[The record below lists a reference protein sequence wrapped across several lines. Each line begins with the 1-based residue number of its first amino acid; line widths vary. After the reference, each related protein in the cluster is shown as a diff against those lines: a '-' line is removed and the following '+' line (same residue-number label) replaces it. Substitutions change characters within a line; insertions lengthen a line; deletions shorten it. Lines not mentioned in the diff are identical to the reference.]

1 MFENLQE
8 KLQRAFK
15 TLRGQA
21 TLTEE
26 NIDEALREIRL
37 ALLEADV
44 NFKVVKQLID
54 QIRVKAVGQDVLT
67 ALSPGEQ
74 VIKIVRDELVEIL
87 GRDTARM
94 KFASQPPTVILMAG
108 LQGSGKTTTSGK
120 LANWLKNGGHRP
132 LLVSVDVYRPAAREQ
147 LKVVAQAVKANI
159 YEGEVGEATPGPRDP
174 RAKEA
179 RREAI
184 NTGSDVLIVDTAG
197 RLHIDDQLMDEM
209 QLLKRL
215 LNPQEILFVA
225 DAMTGQDA
233 VNSADE
239 FHKKLSLTGVVLTKM
254 DGDAR
259 GGAALSIRQVTGQ
272 PIKFIGVGEKYDAL
286 EPFHPDR
293 IVSRILGMGDILS
306 LIERAES
313 QIDKKK
319 AQEMATKALT
329 GDGFSLEDFRDQL
342 RQVKKMGS
350 MKSLLGMLPSI
361 GPFSGLQKAADNVD
375 EGQINRVEAII
386 NSMTT
391 HERNHHE
398 VINGSRRKRIAR
410 GSGTTVQ
417 EVNNLLRQYAQM
429 KKMFKQMGKTVAPR
443 TGLFHQ
449 LQGQPAHGVAGIDF
463 HHRLEPAI
471 ALGCAIDEGV
481 DANRPDIAGAL
492 QFRFEQRKDVAIEA
506 LEAARNVRR
515 FAEQRGY
522 VRRYAAA
529 VVGRRPVGPEL
540 SLAVIDQAGVAAELQ
555 VARPHLQL
563 DGEIQRALQPGFDD
577 HLSAIL
583 QGTGQPLLLCRQHL

>member
-21 TLTEE
+21 KLTEE
-26 NIDEALREIRL
+26 NIDEALREIRM

-54 QIRVKAVGQDVLT
+54 QIRAKAVGTEVMT

-74 VIKIVRDELVEIL
+74 VIKILRDELVEIL
-87 GRDTARM
+87 GKDTARV

-120 LANWLKNGGHRP
+120 LAHWLKQGGHRP

-147 LKVVAQAVKANI
+147 LKIVAQAVKANL
-159 YEGEVGEATPGPRDP
+159 YEGQVGEANTATVERLV
-174 RAKEA
+174 KEA

-184 NTGSDVLIVDTAG
+184 VTGCDTLIVDTAG
-197 RLHIDDQLMDEM
+197 RLHIDDELMDEM
-209 QLLKRL
+209 QSLKKL
-215 LNPQEILFVA
+215 LNPSEILFVA
-225 DAMTGQDA
+225 DSMTGQDA
-233 VNSADE
+233 VRSAEE

-272 PIKFIGVGEKYDAL
+272 PIKFIGIGEKYDAI

-306 LIERAES
+306 LIERAEK

-319 AQEMATKALT
+319 AEEMATKALS

-342 RQVKKMGS
+342 RSVKKMGS
-350 MKSLLGMLPSI
+350 MKSLMGMLPSI
-361 GPFSGLQKAADNVD
+361 GPFSGLQKAAESVD
-375 EGQINRVEAII
+375 EKQIDRVEAII
-386 NSMTT
+386 NSMTK

-410 GSGTTVQ
+410 GSGTTIQ

-429 KKMFKQMGKTVAPR
+429 KKMFKQMGKPSFAR
-443 TGLFHQ
+443 RL
-449 LQGQPAHGVAGIDF
+449 AGM
-463 HHRLEPAI
+463 
-471 ALGCAIDEGV
+471 
-481 DANRPDIAGAL
+481 
-492 QFRFEQRKDVAIEA
+492 KM
-506 LEAARNVRR
+506 
-515 FAEQRGY
+515 
-522 VRRYAAA
+522 
-529 VVGRRPVGPEL
+529 
-540 SLAVIDQAGVAAELQ
+540 
-555 VARPHLQL
+555 
-563 DGEIQRALQPGFDD
+563 PGM
-577 HLSAIL
+577 
-583 QGTGQPLLLCRQHL
+583 

>member
-21 TLTEE
+21 VLNEE
-26 NIDEALREIRL
+26 NIAEALRELRL

-44 NFKVVKQLID
+44 NFKVVKLFID
-54 QIRVKAVGQDVLT
+54 QVQAKAVGQQVMT
-67 ALSPGEQ
+67 ALAPGEQ

-87 GRDTARM
+87 GKDTAKL

-147 LKVVAQAVKANI
+147 LKVVAQAIKANI
-159 YEGEVGEATPGPRDP
+159 YEGEVGEANTATVERLV
-174 RAKEA
+174 KEA

-184 NTGSDVLIVDTAG
+184 NTSSNVLIVDTAG

-209 QLLKRL
+209 QSLKRL

-259 GGAALSIRQVTGQ
+259 GGAALSIRHVTGQ

-306 LIERAES
+306 LIERAEATV
-313 QIDKKK
+313 DKKK
-319 AQEMATKALT
+319 AQDLATKALT

-342 RQVKKMGS
+342 QQVKKMGS
-350 MKSLLGMLPSI
+350 MQNILGMLPRI
-361 GPFSGLQKAADNVD
+361 GPFSGLQKAADKVD
-375 EGQINRVEAII
+375 EKQINRVEAII
-386 NSMTT
+386 NSMTS
-391 HERNHHE
+391 HEREHHE

-410 GSGTTVQ
+410 GSGTSVQ

-429 KKMFKQMGKTVAPR
+429 KKMFKQMGKPSFAR
-443 TGLFHQ
+443 RM
-449 LQGQPAHGVAGIDF
+449 AGMKF
-463 HHRLEPAI
+463 
-471 ALGCAIDEGV
+471 
-481 DANRPDIAGAL
+481 
-492 QFRFEQRKDVAIEA
+492 
-506 LEAARNVRR
+506 
-515 FAEQRGY
+515 
-522 VRRYAAA
+522 
-529 VVGRRPVGPEL
+529 
-540 SLAVIDQAGVAAELQ
+540 
-555 VARPHLQL
+555 
-563 DGEIQRALQPGFDD
+563 PGM
-577 HLSAIL
+577 
-583 QGTGQPLLLCRQHL
+583 

>member
-26 NIDEALREIRL
+26 NIDEALREIRV

-54 QIRVKAVGQDVLT
+54 QIKAKAIGTEVMT

-74 VIKIVRDELVEIL
+74 VIKILRDELVEVL
-87 GRDTARM
+87 GKDTARM
-94 KFASQPPTVILMAG
+94 KFASQPPTVVLMAG

-120 LANWLKNGGHRP
+120 LAHWLKQGGHRP

-147 LKVVAQAVKANI
+147 LKVVAQAVKASI
-159 YEGEVGEATPGPRDP
+159 YEGQVTEANTATVERLV
-174 RAKEA
+174 KEA
-179 RREAI
+179 RREAVV
-184 NTGSDVLIVDTAG
+184 TGSDVLIVDTAG

-209 QLLKRL
+209 QSLKKLLS
-215 LNPQEILFVA
+215 PSEILFVA

-233 VNSADE
+233 VRSAEE

-272 PIKFIGVGEKYDAL
+272 PIKFIGIGEKYDAL

-306 LIERAES
+306 LIERAEQ

-319 AQEMATKALT
+319 AEEMATKALT

-342 RQVKKMGS
+342 RSVRKMGS
-350 MKSLLGMLPSI
+350 MKSLMGMLPSI
-361 GPFSGLQKAADNVD
+361 GPFSGLQKAADQVD
-375 EGQINRVEAII
+375 EKQIDRVEAII
-386 NSMTT
+386 NSMTR

-410 GSGTTVQ
+410 GSGTTIQ

-429 KKMFKQMGKTVAPR
+429 KKMFKQMGKPSFAR
-443 TGLFHQ
+443 RL
-449 LQGQPAHGVAGIDF
+449 AGM
-463 HHRLEPAI
+463 
-471 ALGCAIDEGV
+471 
-481 DANRPDIAGAL
+481 
-492 QFRFEQRKDVAIEA
+492 KM
-506 LEAARNVRR
+506 
-515 FAEQRGY
+515 
-522 VRRYAAA
+522 
-529 VVGRRPVGPEL
+529 
-540 SLAVIDQAGVAAELQ
+540 
-555 VARPHLQL
+555 
-563 DGEIQRALQPGFDD
+563 PGM
-577 HLSAIL
+577 
-583 QGTGQPLLLCRQHL
+583 

>member
-26 NIDEALREIRL
+26 NIDEALREIRI

-44 NFKVVKQLID
+44 NLKVVKQLID
-54 QIRVKAVGQDVLT
+54 QIRAKAVGQEVMT

-74 VIKIVRDELVEIL
+74 VIKILRDELVEVL
-87 GRDTARM
+87 GKDTARV
-94 KFASQPPTVILMAG
+94 KFASQPPTVVLMAG

-120 LANWLKNGGHRP
+120 LANWLKQGGHRP

-147 LKVVAQAVKANI
+147 LKVVAQAVKSQI
-159 YEGEVGEATPGPRDP
+159 YEGQVDEANTATVERLV
-174 RAKEA
+174 KEA
-179 RREAI
+179 RREAVV
-184 NTGSDVLIVDTAG
+184 TGCDVLIVDTAG

-209 QLLKRL
+209 QSLKKL
-215 LNPQEILFVA
+215 LNPSEILFVA

-233 VNSADE
+233 VRSAEE

-272 PIKFIGVGEKYDAL
+272 PIKFIGIGEKYDAL

-306 LIERAES
+306 LIERAEQ

-319 AQEMATKALT
+319 ATELATKALT

-350 MKSLLGMLPSI
+350 MKSLIGMLPSI
-361 GPFSGLQKAADNVD
+361 GPFSGLQKAADQVD
-375 EGQINRVEAII
+375 EKQVNRVEAII

-429 KKMFKQMGKTVAPR
+429 RKMFKQMGKPSFAR
-443 TGLFHQ
+443 RL
-449 LQGQPAHGVAGIDF
+449 AGM
-463 HHRLEPAI
+463 
-471 ALGCAIDEGV
+471 
-481 DANRPDIAGAL
+481 
-492 QFRFEQRKDVAIEA
+492 KM
-506 LEAARNVRR
+506 
-515 FAEQRGY
+515 
-522 VRRYAAA
+522 
-529 VVGRRPVGPEL
+529 
-540 SLAVIDQAGVAAELQ
+540 
-555 VARPHLQL
+555 
-563 DGEIQRALQPGFDD
+563 PGM
-577 HLSAIL
+577 
-583 QGTGQPLLLCRQHL
+583 

>member
-15 TLRGQA
+15 SLRGQA
-21 TLTEE
+21 KLTEE

-54 QIRVKAVGQDVLT
+54 QIRAKAVGQEVLT

-74 VIKIVRDELVEIL
+74 VIKIVRDELVTIL
-87 GRDTARM
+87 GTDTARM
-94 KFASQPPTVILMAG
+94 KFASQPPTVVLMAG

-120 LANWLKNGGHRP
+120 LAHWFKNGGHRP

-147 LKVVAQAVKANI
+147 LKIVAQAVKSHI
-159 YEGEVGEATPGPRDP
+159 YEGEVGEANTATVERLV
-174 RAKEA
+174 KEA
-179 RREAI
+179 RREAVVS
-184 NTGSDVLIVDTAG
+184 GCDVLIVDTAG

-209 QLLKRL
+209 QSLKKL
-215 LNPQEILFVA
+215 LNPSEILFVA

-239 FHKKLSLTGVVLTKM
+239 FHKKLTLTGVVLTKM

-319 AQEMATKALT
+319 AQEIASKALS

-342 RQVKKMGS
+342 RQVRKMGS
-350 MKSLLGMLPSI
+350 IKNIMGMMPSI
-361 GPFSGLQKAADNVD
+361 GPFSGLQKAADKVD
-375 EGQINRVEAII
+375 EKQINRVEAII
-386 NSMTT
+386 NSMTA

-410 GSGTTVQ
+410 GSGTSVQ

-429 KKMFKQMGKTVAPR
+429 RKMFKDMGKPSFAR
-443 TGLFHQ
+443 KL
-449 LQGQPAHGVAGIDF
+449 AGMK
-463 HHRLEPAI
+463 L
-471 ALGCAIDEGV
+471 
-481 DANRPDIAGAL
+481 
-492 QFRFEQRKDVAIEA
+492 
-506 LEAARNVRR
+506 
-515 FAEQRGY
+515 
-522 VRRYAAA
+522 
-529 VVGRRPVGPEL
+529 
-540 SLAVIDQAGVAAELQ
+540 
-555 VARPHLQL
+555 
-563 DGEIQRALQPGFDD
+563 PGM
-577 HLSAIL
+577 
-583 QGTGQPLLLCRQHL
+583 

>member
-15 TLRGQA
+15 SLRGQA
-21 TLTEE
+21 KLSDE
-26 NIDEALREIRL
+26 NIAEAMRDIRL

-44 NFKVVKQLID
+44 NFKVVKELID
-54 QIRVKAVGQDVLT
+54 RIQAKAVGQEVLT

-87 GRDTARM
+87 GKDTARV
-94 KFASQPPTVILMAG
+94 KFASQPPTVVLMAG

-120 LANWLKNGGHRP
+120 LAHWFKAGGHRP

-147 LKVVAQAVKANI
+147 LKIVAQAVKAQI
-159 YEGEVGEATPGPRDP
+159 YEGQVGEANTATVERLV
-174 RAKEA
+174 KEA

-184 NTGSDVLIVDTAG
+184 VSGCDVLIVDTAG
-197 RLHIDDQLMDEM
+197 RLHIDEQLMDEM
-209 QLLKRL
+209 QSLKKL
-215 LNPQEILFVA
+215 LNPSEILFVA

-350 MKSLLGMLPSI
+350 IKNLIGMMPSI

-375 EGQINRVEAII
+375 EKQINRVEAII

-410 GSGTTVQ
+410 GSGTSVQ

-429 KKMFKQMGKTVAPR
+429 KKMFKQMGKPSFAR
-443 TGLFHQ
+443 RM
-449 LQGQPAHGVAGIDF
+449 AGM
-463 HHRLEPAI
+463 
-471 ALGCAIDEGV
+471 
-481 DANRPDIAGAL
+481 
-492 QFRFEQRKDVAIEA
+492 KM
-506 LEAARNVRR
+506 
-515 FAEQRGY
+515 
-522 VRRYAAA
+522 
-529 VVGRRPVGPEL
+529 
-540 SLAVIDQAGVAAELQ
+540 
-555 VARPHLQL
+555 
-563 DGEIQRALQPGFDD
+563 PGM
-577 HLSAIL
+577 
-583 QGTGQPLLLCRQHL
+583 